1 MSAPQQPILETPPSV
16 AGAPAAPRR
25 SARSRLAADHP
36 VLGFV
41 LGRVAAG
48 VASLLAVSVLVF
60 LATNALPSN
69 VADVVLGKSATPER
83 VRSLEQLLHLDRP
96 LYEQYL
102 SWLGGLL
109 HGDLGR
115 SGVAVAESAPVTK
128 VSSIISDPLINSII
142 LAGCTA
148 VLLVPLSLAAGVFAA
163 IHAGKARDHAVSYG
177 AIVFGALP
185 EFVLGSFL
193 ILIFSLKLHWLP
205 SVSLLA
211 PGEHGF
217 SNPKGLVLPVLT
229 LLGVALAFTARQIR
243 AGMLVALGS
252 EHVKMA
258 RLNGLPER
266 RVRWRYALRTAVAP
280 SIQSYAQSLQYL
292 FGGIIVVETLY
303 AYPGI
308 GTTLVQAVLRRDL
321 PEVQSV
327 TMVLAAAYLA
337 INIAADLLIVFL
349 VPRLRTR
356 VR

>member
-1 MSAPQQPILETPPSV
+1 V
-16 AGAPAAPRR
+16 AGVGGIDDRQLGEDRR
-25 SARSRLAADHP
+25 SWRSTVRTTLAPPPA
-36 VLGFV
+36 LRFV
-41 LGRVAAG
+41 LRRCAAG
-48 VASLLAVSVLVF
+48 VMTLVALSVLVF

-83 VRSLEQLLHLDRP
+83 VHALEHVLHLDRP
-96 LYEQYL
+96 LYEQYF

-115 SGVAVAESAPVTK
+115 SGVAVAESAPETSVW
-128 VSSIISDPLINSII
+128 SIIRDPLLNSLI
-142 LAGCTA
+142 LAACTA

-163 IHAGKARDHAVSYG
+163 IHAGRTRDHVVSYG
-177 AIVFGALP
+177 AIIFGALP

-211 PGEHGF
+211 PGEHGL
-217 SNPKGLVLPVLT
+217 SNPEGLVLPVVT

-243 AGMLVALGS
+243 AGMLGSLGE

-266 RVRWRYALRTAVAP
+266 RVRSRYALRTAVAP
-280 SIQSYAQSLQYL
+280 SIQSYAQSFQYL

-308 GTTLVQAVLRRDL
+308 GTTLVQAVVRRDL
-321 PEVQSV
+321 PEVQSI
-327 TMVLAAAYLA
+327 TMVLAAGYLA
-337 INIAADLLIVFL
+337 INIAADLLVVFM

-356 VR
+356 LQ

>member
-1 MSAPQQPILETPPSV
+1 M
-16 AGAPAAPRR
+16 AGVGAIDEERRSPPAAV
-25 SARSRLAADHP
+25 ARMLAP
-36 VLGFV
+36 SPMVQFV
-41 LGRVAAG
+41 LRRVGAG
-48 VASLLAVSVLVF
+48 VLSLLAVSVLVF

-69 VADVVLGKSATPER
+69 VADIVLGKNATPER
-83 VRSLEQLLHLDRP
+83 VRSLEHLLHLDRP
-96 LYEQYL
+96 LYEQYF

-115 SGVAVAESAPVTK
+115 SGVAVAESAQQTSVG
-128 VSSIISDPLINSII
+128 SIIHDPLINSIM

-163 IHAGKARDHAVSYG
+163 IHAGKARDHVVSYG
-177 AIVFGALP
+177 AIVFGSLP

-211 PGEHGF
+211 PGEHGL
-217 SNPKGLVLPVLT
+217 SNPKGLVLPVIT

-243 AGMLVALGS
+243 AGMVVALGE

-280 SIQSYAQSLQYL
+280 SIQSYAQSFQYL

-321 PEVQSV
+321 PEVQSI
-327 TMVLAAAYLA
+327 TMVLAAGYLA
-337 INIAADLLIVFL
+337 INIAADVLIVFL

-356 VR
+356 MQ